1 MISIKKNMIPGLG
14 RTGFGRDEI
23 YPDLPRMGSIIVSLI
38 DQGTI
43 QSRQG
48 QTTTTTTTW
57 YPIGSQVSKH
67 NSNKNSNNS
76 LGCFIFISN

>member
-43 QSRQG
+43 QS
-48 QTTTTTTTW
+48 
-57 YPIGSQVSKH
+57 IGKVKKQQQH
-67 NSNKNSNNS
+67 
-76 LGCFIFISN
+76 GTP